1 MFVFVI
7 YKNNYLNLIRLHYLA
22 FQIDIFVIVYYFD
35 MNTTCVK
42 VTAEK
47 LNLQECYNF
56 VEDSACGGIAAFV
69 GTIRNSTQNKNVTQ
83 LDFSTY
89 KPMAIKEMQKIAD
102 LALAKFSIKK
112 IAIHHAEGLLQIK
125 DIPVI
130 ITVSSPHRN
139 AAFEACQFAID
150 TLKETVPIWK
160 KEYFEDGEVWVNAH
174 P

>member
-1 MFVFVI
+1 MSKTSI
-7 YKNNYLNLIRLHYLA
+7 KI
-22 FQIDIFVIVYYFD
+22 
-35 MNTTCVK
+35 TS
-42 VTAEK
+42 EK
-47 LNLQECYNF
+47 LDLQECYNF
-56 VEDSACGGIAAFV
+56 VTDDSCGGIAVFV
-69 GTIRNSTQNKNVTQ
+69 GTVRNDTQGKEVQQ

-102 LALAKFSIKK
+102 ASLEKYPIVK
-112 IAIHHAEGLLQIK
+112 IAIHHAEGMLQIG

-130 ITVSSPHRN
+130 ITVSSKHRK

-160 KEYFEDGEVWVNAH
+160 KEHFSDGEVWVNAH

>member
-1 MFVFVI
+1 MENTSV
-7 YKNNYLNLIRLHYLA
+7 LI
-22 FQIDIFVIVYYFD
+22 
-35 MNTTCVK
+35 K
-42 VTAEK
+42 SEK

-56 VEDSACGGIAAFV
+56 VTDPSCGGIAVFV
-69 GTIRNSTQNKNVTQ
+69 GTVRNATQNKSVTQ

-89 KPMAIKEMQKIAD
+89 KPMAIKEMQKIANI
-102 LALAKFSIKK
+102 ALDKFPIKK
-112 IAIHHAEGLLQIK
+112 IAIHHAEGLLQIE

-130 ITVSSPHRN
+130 ITVSSPHRK
-139 AAFEACQFAID
+139 AAFDACQYAID